1 MSDELRIGKLTLI
14 ITTRCN
20 LRCALCCEYV
30 PQYSP
35 FPDMTIDEEGQILAA
50 AFDVID
56 HVDTLHLSGGGEPL
70 LHKDLP
76 AMIDKAFEYEEWFDR
91 FMVFTNSTIPLSGD
105 LMAALV
111 RHREKTIV
119 HASDYGASP
128 EETDRIYQSLLD
140 NGINLRVVNYHGDDQ
155 DFGGWV
161 DFGPFEKQNRSSEEL
176 SGVFGNCAVTRYMR
190 GNWRMRDGKLHW
202 CSRSQRGLELG
213 LLPKFESDYV
223 DLMDKNLAKEQKQA
237 QIRQIINA
245 KYLHACDWCSCEQG
259 TQNQEKR
266 HPAAIQMSVSV

>member
-1 MSDELRIGKLTLI
+1 MSDKLRLGKLTLI

-20 LRCALCCEYV
+20 LLCALCCEYV
-30 PQYSP
+30 PQHAP
-35 FPDMTIDEEGQILAA
+35 FPDMTIDEEGQVLAA

-70 LHKDLP
+70 LHKALP
-76 AMIDKAFEYEEWFDR
+76 AMIDKAFEYEDRFDR
-91 FMVFTNSTIPLSGD
+91 FMIFTNSTIPVSDD

-119 HASDYGASP
+119 HASDYGVTP
-128 EETDRIYQSLLD
+128 EETDRIYQSLVD
-140 NGINLRVVNYHGDDQ
+140 NGINLRVVNYHGDEQ

-161 DFGPFEKQNRSSEEL
+161 DFGPFKKQNRSSEEL
-176 SGVFGNCAVTRYMR
+176 SGVFENCAVTRDMQ
-190 GNWRMRDGKLHW
+190 GNWRTRDGKLHW

-213 LLPKFESDYV
+213 LLPEFECDYV

-245 KYLHACDWCSCEQG
+245 KYLHACDWCSGEQG
-259 TQNQEKR
+259 TQNQAKR